1 VDTYKE
7 KLMDYIPSEQAYHE
21 HQASFV
27 MLAYYLSGQDP
38 NIPVEKMLKDLN
50 LNVQENEPIDSLPE
64 YLESLQNETKYTT
77 TKKQLKRI
85 IKKTADYDEDEW
97 KGWKTN
103 NQPFIAQV
111 KELTGISIKK
121 RSNLQK
127 ALDDVTAKEKKVQSL
142 QKLSDDFFVNYLDS
156 NQKLN
161 EALYQSDCIE
171 TYLTCVIDYKNQG
184 NLRISS

>member
-1 VDTYKE
+1 
-7 KLMDYIPSEQAYHE
+7 M
-21 HQASFV
+21 
-27 MLAYYLSGQDP
+27 
-38 NIPVEKMLKDLN
+38 
-50 LNVQENEPIDSLPE
+50 
-64 YLESLQNETKYTT
+64 
-77 TKKQLKRI
+77 KRI